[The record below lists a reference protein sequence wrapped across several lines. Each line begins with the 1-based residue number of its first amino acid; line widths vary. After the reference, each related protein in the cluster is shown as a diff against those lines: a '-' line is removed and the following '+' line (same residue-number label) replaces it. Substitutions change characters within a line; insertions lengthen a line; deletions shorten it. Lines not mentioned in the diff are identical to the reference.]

1 MSIQTWLGS
10 PAKHR
15 GHLLDLLVFVANL
28 FLLGPFTNLLQRL
41 GHGFATND
49 NLAAR
54 RLSLVILA
62 AFGAYTLGAILKRPP
77 LHERVAA
84 LPSPEYAGCLYV
96 AWVSLHLSLSILG
109 AAVIAAGFDAVPR
122 GLPVIAMILLS
133 TLPTFFVTRVIFRPK
148 KLAAMP
154 AWRKKWPAEL
164 LADVLIVAA
173 VILLT
178 IMWNIWFSGLFFVT
192 WSGHT
197 FGDRLFGAVLAA
209 VAFALFYVTPR
220 FLFLIEDFNRWTTW
234 ATIALTLAPLVGRIL
249 LADAPAE

>member
-1 MSIQTWLGS
+1 MSFWTWFGS

-15 GHLLDLLVFVANL
+15 GHLLDLLVFLANL

-54 RLSLVILA
+54 RLSLIILA
-62 AFGAYTLGAILKRPP
+62 AFAAYMLGAILKLPP

-96 AWVSLHLSLSILG
+96 AWLSLHLSLSILG
-109 AAVIAAGFDAVPR
+109 ASFIAAGFDTVPK
-122 GLPVIAMILLS
+122 GLPVIAVILLS
-133 TLPTFFVTRVIFRPK
+133 TLPTIFVTRVIFRPK
-148 KLAAMP
+148 KLAEMR
-154 AWRKKWPAEL
+154 AWRKKWPMEL
-164 LADVLIVAA
+164 LADLLIVAA
-173 VILLT
+173 ILLLT

-197 FGDRLFGAVLAA
+197 FGDRLFGAALAA

-234 ATIALTLAPLVGRIL
+234 ATIGLTLAPLVGRIL
-249 LADAPAE
+249 LGDAPAE